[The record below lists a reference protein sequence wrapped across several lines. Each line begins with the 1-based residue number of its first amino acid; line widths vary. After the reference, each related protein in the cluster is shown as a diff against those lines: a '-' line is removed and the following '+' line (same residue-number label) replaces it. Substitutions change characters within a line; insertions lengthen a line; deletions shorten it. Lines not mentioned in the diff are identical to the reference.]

1 MLAPPYPSNH
11 NARNQLAIGRN
22 KIILTGRFCQL
33 LKLSPNKAYQLHSAV
48 LDSRSSPPLD
58 ALHFNLVFTNIVK
71 LTNAY
76 ENLFILSIPREKP
89 VVAHPKKVQCQA
101 FQQRKKMYS
110 IHQTQNLSRT
120 ISSPVLTLLST
131 RVIKSFAVNLFPSN
145 PFKAPPSYIPPY
157 INPPLPSPPILSL
170 PPHPLI
176 HRSPT
181 KTKHTHSLPTQPFKK
196 NMFSN
201 NTLTEQFQLSKM
213 IYSTKQPIG
222 AACVLQGKIYSTKQ
236 PIGAACVL
244 QGKIYSTKQPIG
256 AACEVM

>member
-1 MLAPPYPSNH
+1 MPAPPYPSDH
-11 NARNQLAIGRN
+11 NAGHQLAIGRN
-22 KIILTGRFCQL
+22 KIILTGRFCQS

-48 LDSRSSPPLD
+48 LDSHSSPPLD

-76 ENLFILSIPREKP
+76 ENLFILSTPREKT
-89 VVAHPKKVQCQA
+89 VRCSSKKKVQCQA
-101 FQQRKKMYS
+101 IQQRKKMYS
-110 IHQTQNLSRT
+110 IHPTQTLSRT
-120 ISSPVLTLLST
+120 ISSPDLTS
-131 RVIKSFAVNLFPSN
+131 RDQSFAVNLFPSN
-145 PFKAPPSYIPPY
+145 PFKAPPSHIPPY
-157 INPPLPSPPILSL
+157 INPSPPLPS
-170 PPHPLI
+170 HPLP
-176 HRSPT
+176 SSSS
-181 KTKHTHSLPTQPFKK
+181 THSQIPNKNKNKTHTRYPTFQKK

-201 NTLTEQFQLSKM
+201 NTPTEQFQLSKM

-244 QGKIYSTKQPIG
+244 QGKVYSTKQPIG